1 MSHNQLLFGTAGTP
15 ISAKKRSSADGIRRI
30 HELGLGCMELEF
42 VHGVRMKEDTA
53 QIVNQTAT
61 QEGVALSVHAPY
73 YINLNSH
80 EAEKVQASIQR
91 IYESARIGALC
102 GARSIVFHP
111 GFYQKND
118 PEKVYTRI
126 ADHLIDLTRRLADEG
141 IAATLRPETTG
152 KATQFGDLEETLQ
165 MASQIEGVM
174 PCIDFSH
181 LHARS
186 SGAYNSYEEF
196 HGVLTRIE
204 DKLGREG
211 MEDMHIHISGI
222 EYGPKGE
229 RKHLILE
236 ESDLHYNELLSALHD
251 FDVRGLVIC
260 ESPNLETDALLLQ
273 QNY

>member
-1 MSHNQLLFGTAGTP
+1 MSYNQLLFGTAGTP
-15 ISAKKRSSADGIRRI
+15 ISTKKRSSVEGIRRI
-30 HELGLGCMELEF
+30 RELGLGCMELEF
-42 VHGVRMKEDTA
+42 VRGVRMKEDTA
-53 QIVNQTAT
+53 QLVHQAAT

-80 EAEKVQASIQR
+80 ETEKIQASIQR

-111 GFYQKND
+111 GFYQKDD
-118 PEKVYTRI
+118 PEKVYARI
-126 ADHLIDLTRRLADEG
+126 TDHLSDLTHRLADDG

-152 KATQFGDLEETLQ
+152 KATQFGNIDETLQ

-186 SGAYNSYEEF
+186 GAYNSYDEF
-196 HGVLTRIE
+196 HGVLEKVE
-204 DKLGREG
+204 DILGREG
-211 MEDMHIHISGI
+211 LEDMHIHISGI
-222 EYGPKGE
+222 DYGPKGE
-229 RKHLILE
+229 KRHLVLE
-236 ESDLHYNELLSALHD
+236 ESDLHYKELLSALHD